1 MPRQKGTDRGDTL
14 INDSQRVEAGEG
26 MTDVDMK
33 VRRFI
38 KRDITKGRERN
49 DAMDGD
55 IATMAQWQK
64 DVIRY
69 DKM

>member
-1 MPRQKGTDRGDTL
+1 
-14 INDSQRVEAGEG
+14 

-33 VRRFI
+33 IRRFI

-64 DVIRY
+64 DVI
-69 DKM
+69 